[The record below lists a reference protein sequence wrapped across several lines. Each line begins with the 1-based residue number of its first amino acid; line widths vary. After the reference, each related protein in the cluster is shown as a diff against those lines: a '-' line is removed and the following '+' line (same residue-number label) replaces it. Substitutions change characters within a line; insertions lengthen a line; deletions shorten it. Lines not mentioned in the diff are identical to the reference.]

1 MRGYRSVKDK
11 LPGHEQGAL
20 PTSYYYVPTDRKL
33 VLHQYVPLSNSFFA
47 REFPTSWRDIDKG
60 IGMLPQATG

>member
-11 LPGHEQGAL
+11 LPGHDQGIL
-20 PTSYYYVPTDRKL
+20 PTSFYYAMLDRKF
-33 VLHQYVPLSNSFFA
+33 VLQEYVPLSGSFFA

-60 IGMLPQATG
+60 IDELASLQ